1 MQNRTLLHSGRSTM
15 AYEEYGICKLY
26 NICDKIGLTGA
37 HYKVLRQSL
46 QEIKIL
52 NITDLKEKSTIGSK
66 CI

>member
-1 MQNRTLLHSGRSTM
+1 M